1 MSSPPARNLLLDAKA
16 FPKNWEVDPCEPD
29 CSRREGETK
38 ALRVFGIVDVPG
50 HVIQDVFRLE
60 SVEAAQTKFQT
71 YREVEFRELQSPN
84 RTFRP
89 PPEIT
94 YRSPIADEYYL
105 GCGIDEVPA
114 CRAIMRYGNYFIYFY
129 FDIDDGQGDGL
140 KMEEVEPI
148 LRAMDA
154 RVTSVLG
161 VK

>member
-1 MSSPPARNLLLDAKA
+1 
-16 FPKNWEVDPCEPD
+16 
-29 CSRREGETK
+29 
-38 ALRVFGIVDVPG
+38 
-50 HVIQDVFRLE
+50 
-60 SVEAAQTKFQT
+60 VEAAQTKFQT